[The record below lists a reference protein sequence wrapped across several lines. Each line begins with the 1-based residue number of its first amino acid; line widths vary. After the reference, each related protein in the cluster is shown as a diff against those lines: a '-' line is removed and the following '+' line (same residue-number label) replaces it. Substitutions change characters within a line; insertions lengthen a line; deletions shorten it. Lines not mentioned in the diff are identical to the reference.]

1 MKTFSKF
8 NFPVAIMIATL
19 LFVSCEKN
27 DPATEPEAEP
37 EPKPK
42 PEWVGDR
49 PGKIPGLGNTRG
61 EPTGTPFHLPDGIET
76 AGRIMGGYD
85 PANYY
90 QSAGKRDSL
99 PYTEFIRTETVWT
112 RAAGDTVRVDTIA
125 GSGMLHVQ
133 IFIPLKNTTSQ
144 DISVTFPAGLI
155 MKAVTGACQNG
166 LLLKKTTVDVPA
178 RGFCG
183 VLLIMYCGNEDLSQ
197 SLTTEEYVFTV
208 VSNSSLI
215 MDLCERVKNK
225 RINMEEYPPGR
236 HGYTDSEQYHDYVFQ
251 LQDMVWKLTD
261 RGEPLSKEDIAFI
274 EQMENSH

>member
-1 MKTFSKF
+1 MNSFFKFSLLT
-8 NFPVAIMIATL
+8 AATAAL

-27 DPATEPEAEP
+27 GSETEP

-42 PEWVGDR
+42 PEPEWVEDR

-61 EPTGTPFHLPDGIET
+61 EPTGTSFKLPDGVEI

-85 PANYY
+85 PANY
-90 QSAGKRDSL
+90 QSVGKRDA
-99 PYTEFIRTETVWT
+99 IRKTVQT
-112 RAAGDTVRVDTIA
+112 RAEDGDIIGVDTIV

-155 MKAVTGACQNG
+155 LKSVTGACQNG
-166 LLLKKTTVDVPA
+166 LLLKKTTVNVPA
-178 RGFCG
+178 KGLCG

-197 SLTTEEYVFTV
+197 SFETEEYVFTV
-208 VSNSSLI
+208 VSNSSPI

-225 RINMEEYPPGR
+225 RINTEEYPSGR
-236 HGYTDSEQYHDYVFQ
+236 HGYADSDQYDAYVLR

-274 EQMENSH
+274 EQMENS